1 MRTLFRY
8 CKALVPLL
16 LICGP
21 AHAVGD
27 ESWPAAPKLL
37 ELATP
42 YGTLAVSESEYVYE
56 AKLKLDGVQIDPPI
70 SGMLNISYAFEM
82 PDRQAALVAISKG
95 NDSCPV
101 IYRWVVLK
109 ADGYQVSPAFGSC
122 SEHIRVSADA
132 RKLTLQ
138 TPSRELPDKVD
149 TYVYDGKTVTQTSA
163 IKKK

>member
-1 MRTLFRY
+1 MHTLLRY

-27 ESWPAAPKLL
+27 ENWPAAPKLL
-37 ELATP
+37 ELSTP

-56 AKLKLDGVQIDPPI
+56 AQLKLDGVQIDPPI

-82 PDRQAALVAISKG
+82 PDRQAALVSISKG
-95 NDSCPV
+95 NDTCPV

-122 SEHIRVSADA
+122 SENIRVSADA
-132 RKLTLQ
+132 RQLMLQ
-138 TPSRELPDKVD
+138 TPSRELPDTVD
-149 TYVYDGKTVTQTSA
+149 TYVYDGKTVKQTTGA
-163 IKKK
+163 KK